1 MKIPIKLLVDLT
13 VKLASSFGKYML
25 TWIVFLFIFN
35 FISDNLDLT
44 ALLTQIDGIY
54 IIFYQFEKLEKQN
67 ISKKCICVNVIF
79 VEFE

>member
-13 VKLASSFGKYML
+13 VKLASPFGKYIL

-67 ISKKCICVNVIF
+67 ISKSVYV
-79 VEFE
+79 

>member
-25 TWIVFLFIFN
+25 TWIVFLFIFD

-67 ISKKCICVNVIF
+67 ISKSVYV
-79 VEFE
+79 